1 MKRKAEKNQR
11 GNVRKNDDVLH
22 EMFTRCRMISRSA
35 VRLARLMRG
44 NPRAA
49 AAVPLRDIAHML
61 SVTSGAG
68 RTYANILKGSEAH
81 NGD

>member
-1 MKRKAEKNQR
+1 MKRRDEAGAVPDVDAAKAMHKE
-11 GNVRKNDDVLH
+11 
-22 EMFTRCRMISRSA
+22 CRRAAKSA

>member
-1 MKRKAEKNQR
+1 MKRRGEARKAVADADAAKAMHRE
-11 GNVRKNDDVLH
+11 
-22 EMFTRCRMISRSA
+22 CRRAAKSA

>member
-1 MKRKAEKNQR
+1 MRRRSTVKA
-11 GNVRKNDDVLH
+11 DADALL
-22 EMFTRCRMISRSA
+22 EMRTRCRMISKST
-35 VRLARLMRG
+35 VRLMRLMRG

-49 AAVPLRDIAHML
+49 AAVPLRDFAHML

-68 RTYANILKGSEAH
+68 RTYANILKGSGAH

>member
-1 MKRKAEKNQR
+1 MKRRGAIVEAVPDADAAKAMHRE
-11 GNVRKNDDVLH
+11 
-22 EMFTRCRMISRSA
+22 CRRAAKSA

-49 AAVPLRDIAHML
+49 AAVPLRDFAHML